1 MSHGAKHNLVK
12 SVAQAILTYTMSIFK
27 MGARFYDQYEK
38 LIRDFWWG
46 DEQNK
51 WKPHWMSWDRMTQ
64 SKSQGGMGF
73 RDMRI
78 FNQTLLAKQACV
90 GECSRI

>member
-27 MGARFYDQYEK
+27 MGAGFCDQYEK

-51 WKPHWMSWDRMTQ
+51 
-64 SKSQGGMGF
+64 
-73 RDMRI
+73 
-78 FNQTLLAKQACV
+78 
-90 GECSRI
+90 